1 MTVGA
6 AMGGAG
12 GNNRDNHDESEHAP
26 ATSGRDARCPF
37 CGSAD
42 TEELS
47 PFASQL
53 STRQFVCRTCHTP
66 FEYFGRD
73 SVGV

>member
-1 MTVGA
+1 MGA
-6 AMGGAG
+6 PRDE
-12 GNNRDNHDESEHAP
+12 NRDNRDES
-26 ATSGRDARCPF
+26 GRMAADAQQAVRCPF
-37 CGSAD
+37 CGSTD

-53 STRQFVCRTCHTP
+53 STRQYVCHACHTP

-73 SVGV
+73 TAAQ